1 MGKTRRMRRF
11 AGGGYLTDQQYF
23 DPTFRSPVPGIFG
36 SGAPLSTAPTGDA
49 IRPILYSTYSGG
61 SRRRGLKRRAT
72 RRRFPPHRGGF
83 SPSVMGGFI
92 PNAQAA
98 VVPAALYLAYHT
110 IVPNGSRGRAALRSI
125 SNKAIAAFK
134 RFTGRRSRK

>member
-1 MGKTRRMRRF
+1 MGKTRRMSRL

-36 SGAPLSTAPTGDA
+36 SGAALSTAPTANA
-49 IRPILYSTYSGG
+49 IRPVLYSTYGG
-61 SRRRGLKRRAT
+61 SRRRGMHRAARRRAAT

-110 IVPNGSRGRAALRSI
+110 MVPKGSRGRATLRSI
-125 SNKAIAAFK
+125 SNKASAAFK
-134 RFTGRRSRK
+134 RFTRK